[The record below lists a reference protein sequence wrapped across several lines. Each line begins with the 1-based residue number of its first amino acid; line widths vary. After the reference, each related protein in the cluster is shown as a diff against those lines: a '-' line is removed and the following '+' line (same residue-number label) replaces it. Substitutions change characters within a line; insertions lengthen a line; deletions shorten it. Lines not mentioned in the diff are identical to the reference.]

1 MVSHPGTPG
10 GDRRIRPL
18 NLPKPVG
25 VDVDP
30 EGRPLYVTLPDR
42 NPQMVIDLVKSWR
55 VDEEWWREQPI
66 NRIYWQC
73 VLANGQF
80 LTIFNDLADG
90 TWWRQRA

>member
-18 NLPKPVG
+18 NLPKPVK

-30 EGRPLYVTLPDR
+30 DGRPLHVTLPDR
-42 NPQMVIDLVKSWR
+42 NPQVVIGLVKSWR

-80 LTIFNDLADG
+80 LTIFNDLSDG
-90 TWWRQRA
+90 SWWRQRA

>member
-25 VDVDP
+25 VDVDS
-30 EGRPLYVTLPDR
+30 EGRPLHVTLPDR

-66 NRIYWQC
+66 SRIYWQC

-90 TWWRQRA
+90 SWWRQRA

>member
-25 VDVDP
+25 VDIDS

-66 NRIYWQC
+66 SRIYWQC
-73 VLANGQF
+73 VLDNGQF
-80 LTIFNDLADG
+80 LTIFNDLSDG

>member
-1 MVSHPGTPG
+1 MVSHPGAQG

-25 VDVDP
+25 VDIDP

-42 NPQMVIDLVKSWR
+42 KPQMVIDLVKSWR
-55 VDEEWWREQPI
+55 VDEEWWRENPI
-66 NRIYWQC
+66 SRIYWQC

-80 LTIFNDLADG
+80 LTIFNDLSDG
-90 TWWRQRA
+90 SWWRQRA

>member
-1 MVSHPGTPG
+1 MVAHSGTPG

-25 VDVDP
+25 VSVDA

-42 NPQMVIDLVKSWR
+42 SPQMVIDLVKSWR
-55 VDEEWWREQPI
+55 VDEEWWREQSI
-66 NRIYWQC
+66 SRIYWQC

-90 TWWRQRA
+90 SWWRQRA